1 MGEATRLI
9 QPRIV
14 LDTNVL
20 VSALLFGG
28 RSLAWLV
35 EAWKVGRTVPLAS
48 AQTAMELFRVLGYP
62 KFRLSQSERENL
74 LEEYLPWCEVV
85 VVDRPVDV
93 PEGRDPDDRIFLEL
107 AVSAGA
113 DALVTGDDD
122 LLALAPRLN
131 VPVLTPAAFLTR
143 LA

>member
-1 MGEATRLI
+1 MGQAARLI

-35 EAWKVGRTVPLAS
+35 EAWQFRRTTPLAS
-48 AQTAMELFRVLGYP
+48 TQTTMELVRVLGYP
-62 KFRLSQSERENL
+62 KFRLSEPERERVL
-74 LEEYLPWCEVV
+74 GEYLPWCETV
-85 VVDRPVDV
+85 VVDRLVDI
-93 PEGRDPDDRIFLEL
+93 PDCRDPDDRVFLEL

-113 DALVTGDDD
+113 DALVTGDSD

-131 VPVLTPAAFLTR
+131 IPILTPTAFKTQ

>member
-35 EAWKVGRTVPLAS
+35 EAWQDRRTVPLAS
-48 AQTAMELFRVLGYP
+48 AQTAMELIRVLGYP
-62 KFRLSQSERENL
+62 KFRLSQLEREGL
-74 LEEYLPWCEVV
+74 LGEYLPWCDVV

-93 PEGRDPDDRIFLEL
+93 PDCRDPDDRIFLEL
-107 AVSAGA
+107 AVSADA
-113 DALVTGDDD
+113 DALVTGDSD
-122 LLALAPRLN
+122 LLVLAPRLN
-131 VPVLTPAAFLTR
+131 TPILTPAAFQTR

>member
-1 MGEATRLI
+1 MGQATRLN

-35 EAWKVGRTVPLAS
+35 EAWQFRRTMPLAS
-48 AQTAMELFRVLGYP
+48 AQTTMELIRVLGYS

-93 PEGRDPDDRIFLEL
+93 PDCRDPDDRIFLEL
-107 AVSAGA
+107 AVAAGA
-113 DALVTGDDD
+113 DALVSGDRD
-122 LLALAPRLN
+122 LLALAPAFN
-131 VPVLTPAAFLTR
+131 IPILTPAVFQTQ